1 MMREIAWRVFAREY
15 NDSTK
20 EVSDGGERSPS
31 YVVTPLGAKVNRL
44 FAVGVLTDVENV
56 ATDEA
61 PMWRARMS
69 DPSGTFH
76 IYSGQYQP
84 EASAS
89 LAKIKPPAFAAVT
102 GKSRLFS
109 PEPGTTYASIRPEEV
124 KIVDEGLRDYWILEA
139 CRSLRKR
146 LEAMREAQ
154 KMDPVTKEELV
165 ALGVKSALA
174 EGIVTAAG
182 HYGKVD
188 LSRYS
193 SMLVEALTFLLPEAR
208 VVVSEPE
215 EEAAVSKATATAE
228 QEALE
233 ERVLGIIGELDA
245 DGKGAS
251 WDAMVARAAKDEVD
265 KDAME
270 EVVNSLLDKGLIYE
284 PILGRMKKI

>member
-1 MMREIAWRVFAREY
+1 MREIAWRVFAREY

-251 WDAMVARAAKDEVD
+251 WDAMVARAAKDDVD